1 MSKSDLVRRVF
12 KGLVILVGLIFF
24 VAVGWFAHIIIGDNF
39 HAITPGVAY
48 RSGQVGPE
56 HMARYAAKYGIRSV
70 INLRSKVPER
80 RWYQEEVAACRKLH
94 IEHYNF
100 GLSASNPASPDMLDK
115 LVRLFK
121 KVPKPVLIHCK
132 SGADRAALGAAM
144 WQVAMEG
151 KPPSEAKKAFSIRFG
166 HIWFSRSASLRD
178 SFDKW
183 ARRWNTRLAKNR
195 IAKKKEAVAKK

>member
-1 MSKSDLVRRVF
+1 MLILSSTRTLIKSL
-12 KGLVILVGLIFF
+12 LIIVGVIFF
-24 VAVGWFAHIIIGDNF
+24 IAVGWFAFVLVGDNF

-56 HMARYAAKYGIRSV
+56 NLARYVARYGIRSV

-100 GLSASNPASPDMLDK
+100 GLSASKAASPDMLDK
-115 LVRLFK
+115 LARLFK
-121 KVPKPVLIHCK
+121 KVPQPVLIHCK
-132 SGADRAALGAAM
+132 SGADRSGLGSAM
-144 WQVAMEG
+144 WQVAIEG
-151 KPPSEAKKAFSIRFG
+151 KPPAKAKKAFSLRFG
-166 HIWFSRSASLRD
+166 HVYFSRAASLRR

-183 ARRWNTRLAKNR
+183 ALRWNTRLAERK
-195 IAKKKEAVAKK
+195 IGKKEKSEKGK